1 MHLRGA
7 RSNFAQRV
15 LMVLSVAIMI
25 IQINCLDTIRPESS
39 NHDSLENFFEKAL
52 IKQIGRDAKH
62 SNSTEYQNRRT
73 IFYENVE
80 RVRRLNKAEKGT
92 AVFVISEKSIFTS
105 EELGHYM
112 GDNYLATNETII
124 DFSSSLKHF
133 NTTWKRILGE
143 SGFSNEEK
151 LIKSM
156 PEEFDWR
163 LTGSIS
169 RVKNQKPVSP
179 IMFMSLH

>member
-1 MHLRGA
+1 
-7 RSNFAQRV
+7 
-15 LMVLSVAIMI
+15 MVLSVAIMI

-62 SNSTEYQNRRT
+62 SSSSEYQNRRT

-112 GDNYLATNETII
+112 GNYYLATNETII
-124 DFSSSLKHF
+124 DSSSSLKHF
-133 NTTWKRILGE
+133 NTTWKQVLRE
-143 SGFSNEEK
+143 SGFTNDQGK
-151 LIKSM
+151 LIRSM

-163 LTGSIS
+163 STGSIS